1 MRFDFL
7 SNVNTES
14 IQKSMTT
21 NQEIL
26 DAINAMSAK
35 LDKHEEQADKALQ
48 TEKKLQIT
56 VLVITSISSLSTII
70 FGLLALMN

>member
-56 VLVITSISSLSTII
+56 VLLITSISSLSTII